1 MRGFA
6 LFIVI
11 AMNRVQV
18 IQSHQNTNLIYPSTN
33 KITQTIFFL
42 LENIEKENDILDH
55 SHLNI

>member
-11 AMNRVQV
+11 AMSRVQV
-18 IQSHQNTNLIYPSTN
+18 IQSHQNTNLVYPPTN